1 MPRPINEEK
10 LVAKMTKAFIIPNW
24 YKPENFV
31 ESEDWDKAKVER
43 FKQYFA
49 KSLSAYDPFVEM
61 ISDYMQEF
69 EEYEEYHDTN
79 NDEDEDEDE
88 QIEKESEEDN
98 DELPPEPECPPD
110 EPITPARDIK
120 TQVIA
125 TYNVEEFY
133 KIPRGVDLDDKTV
146 IKDWNIHRSTLY
158 IEFVDGR
165 EMSINANNSA
175 CDWDFKYPDNA
186 EIHEVGYYNDDDDE
200 K

>member
-49 KSLSAYDPFVEM
+49 ESLSAYDPFIEM

-88 QIEKESEEDN
+88 QIEKEYQEEMAQIEKEYQEEMAQIEKEYQEEMAQIEKESEDYNES
-98 DELPPEPECPPD
+98 PPEP
-110 EPITPARDIK
+110 
-120 TQVIA
+120 
-125 TYNVEEFY
+125 
-133 KIPRGVDLDDKTV
+133 DL
-146 IKDWNIHRSTLY
+146 L
-158 IEFVDGR
+158 
-165 EMSINANNSA
+165 
-175 CDWDFKYPDNA
+175 
-186 EIHEVGYYNDDDDE
+186 
-200 K
+200 